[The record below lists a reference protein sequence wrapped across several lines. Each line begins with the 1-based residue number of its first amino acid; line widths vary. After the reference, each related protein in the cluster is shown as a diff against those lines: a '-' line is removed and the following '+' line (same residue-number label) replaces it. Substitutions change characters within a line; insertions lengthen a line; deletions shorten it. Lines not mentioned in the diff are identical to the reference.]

1 MKQRLLATSVCI
13 AAIFITGCSRYYY
26 KPNGV
31 NVPLFTESGQFH
43 LNINGSVSSE
53 SDANGT
59 NTNTMNVFDFQGSV
73 SPINHLDIIA
83 GYSSYNYT
91 TTVPNFSAGNVN
103 ATAGL
108 AEAGVGGYYALGG
121 QKVKMVVDFY
131 GGWGVG
137 KIQSDIN
144 ANVNRLFFQPG
155 IGMRSPWFDV
165 AFNPRIVNLGFTN
178 FDANGRDNLYL
189 QSQGLIDATGVR
201 FDTRRYTFF
210 EPCFTLRAGYKF
222 AKVQFQYV
230 FSVPMSAMSWNSSP
244 GRLSMGFYFGLED
257 LLDVVREGNAKK

>member
-1 MKQRLLATSVCI
+1 MRSTLLATCVCF
-13 AAIFITGCSRYYY
+13 ASIFITGCNRYYY

-31 NVPLFTESGQFH
+31 NVPLLTDGGQFH

-53 SDANGT
+53 TDQNGANT
-59 NTNTMNVFDFQGSV
+59 RTMNVLDFQGSV
-73 SPINHLDIIA
+73 SPIKHLGIMA
-83 GYSSYNYT
+83 GHSSYQYST
-91 TTVPNFSAGNVN
+91 TIPNFPSGNVN

-108 AEAGVGGYYALGG
+108 TEAAVGAYFAPGG

-131 GGWGVG
+131 GGWGFG
-137 KIQSDIN
+137 NINSDIN
-144 ANVNRLFFQPG
+144 ADVNRLFFQPG
-155 IGMRSPWFDV
+155 IGMRSPWVDV

-178 FDANGRDNLYL
+178 FNANGRDDTYL
-189 QSQGLIDATGVR
+189 RSQGLIDAGGIR
-201 FDTRRYTFF
+201 FDQRRYTFF
-210 EPCFTLRAGYKF
+210 EPCFTVRAGYKF

-230 FSVPMSAMSWNSSP
+230 FSVPMSAISWNTSP